1 MSVQMTRRGPAP
13 AHAPQQEP
21 RFRPPLRVV
30 GPKER
35 TPAARA
41 RRMRALAVLM
51 VGVVIAGLFGLVGM
65 HVILAQEQFRLDRLE
80 TKATDEQATYD
91 QLRLE
96 VAQLESPERIV
107 ADAQQRLGMVQP
119 PAVSYLA
126 PSTPAPSSPTTNPQ
140 PQQTNPQPQS
150 ALQGDTSWSVVK
162 RQLAGSP

>member
-1 MSVQMTRRGPAP
+1 MTRRGPAP
-13 AHAPQQEP
+13 AHAPHAEP

-35 TPAARA
+35 TSAARA
-41 RRMRALAVLM
+41 RRMRVLAVLM
-51 VGVVIAGLFGLVGM
+51 VGVVISGLFGLVGM

-80 TKATDEQATYD
+80 TKATVEQATYD

-96 VAQLESPERIV
+96 VAQLESPDRIV

-119 PAVSYLA
+119 PAISYLA

-140 PQQTNPQPQS
+140 PPQSNAQPQS